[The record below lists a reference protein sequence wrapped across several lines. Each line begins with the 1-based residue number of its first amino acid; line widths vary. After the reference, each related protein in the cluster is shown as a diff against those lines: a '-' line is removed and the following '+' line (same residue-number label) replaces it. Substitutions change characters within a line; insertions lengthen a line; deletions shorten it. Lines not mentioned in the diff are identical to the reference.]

1 MSANETRLINYL
13 YNLGIKNISEQEKE
27 KLFSMYANR
36 QDFGMIEKELDLL
49 YALNKILI
57 GTYSKVC
64 LNNMIKISNDIDD
77 DMVMNLFFL
86 YENIKRRGFKGV
98 DCLSEFSKAS
108 YQILKNNKKTN
119 LIVKKILFDEFN
131 KVESIKNVLYFGML
145 DKEKADKLFDNCL
158 KRSKLFLSQ
167 CDSKNLLTIIN
178 CLKNNFNFSDDEL
191 VEVSSKCATFFAF
204 SSANKITNLEK
215 TINDFKMFIFQGLVE
230 MKASKKVYKLLD
242 KNFKDILLNSAT
254 IASSN
259 SKFVNDTIK
268 FLMGESVGAITNDYT
283 TSACLIRGNFTPA
296 QLAKIYNNSITSLSM
311 GVDKISDVCMNVAS
325 IYKRYY
331 SNELDLTKLING
343 RNFTGIEQLTK
354 DDYDYQKSNK
364 ITQIFDL
371 LTPFFDGNEFEKLLQ
386 NNLSFLIAT
395 EDEVKIALKE
405 AILSSK
411 DSKELKKNI
420 LHKIKNHFDRYQN
433 QFSDIQRDE
442 GVVVD
447 SANKVSLKDL
457 NEDNIV
463 DFLSNIKVIPE
474 EIEKW
479 KEEWN
484 KETRELKIV
493 ELEVNLENI
502 LSQLNDLE
510 ELIPFSYPTL
520 EAFNE
525 ETSLVR
531 NLLIDLVNNYK
542 SLQLIKP
549 MTKNVKELVKSI
561 NTKIENVKEKI
572 DNNYDLLISSYKQQL
587 AGLNDNLSQVNSKII
602 KHRNDLS
609 KLDEVTLELLSYQ
622 EKGMSLEELDKM
634 LKHAEDSIT
643 ALQDIRKKS
652 KEYDKL
658 GKEYM
663 NRFSDELDV
672 DKSFQNNEHIFIHD
686 RYKNSNYMRILFV
699 NALIN
704 SGLVERTELS
714 MKLYS
719 VIDEEDKNKDYQEFR
734 KLLSYRLVSFGDKI
748 VEYYTKSMDLDTV
761 ERKKIIMNSIN
772 FFNLEYTEEETIKEL
787 SKKLDDYVNGIDEI
801 HTKVVKLTRQKENI
815 SNNNQQEVI
824 DGLIEE
830 LERLTNNISLVNKS
844 IEELD
849 DKKFTKR

>member
-1 MSANETRLINYL
+1 M
-13 YNLGIKNISEQEKE
+13 
-27 KLFSMYANR
+27 
-36 QDFGMIEKELDLL
+36 
-49 YALNKILI
+49 
-57 GTYSKVC
+57 
-64 LNNMIKISNDIDD
+64 
-77 DMVMNLFFL
+77 
-86 YENIKRRGFKGV
+86 
-98 DCLSEFSKAS
+98 
-108 YQILKNNKKTN
+108 
-119 LIVKKILFDEFN
+119 
-131 KVESIKNVLYFGML
+131 
-145 DKEKADKLFDNCL
+145 
-158 KRSKLFLSQ
+158 
-167 CDSKNLLTIIN
+167 
-178 CLKNNFNFSDDEL
+178 
-191 VEVSSKCATFFAF
+191 
-204 SSANKITNLEK
+204 
-215 TINDFKMFIFQGLVE
+215 
-230 MKASKKVYKLLD
+230 
-242 KNFKDILLNSAT
+242 
-254 IASSN
+254 
-259 SKFVNDTIK
+259 
-268 FLMGESVGAITNDYT
+268 
-283 TSACLIRGNFTPA
+283 
-296 QLAKIYNNSITSLSM
+296 
-311 GVDKISDVCMNVAS
+311 
-325 IYKRYY
+325 
-331 SNELDLTKLING
+331 
-343 RNFTGIEQLTK
+343 
-354 DDYDYQKSNK
+354 
-364 ITQIFDL
+364 
-371 LTPFFDGNEFEKLLQ
+371 
-386 NNLSFLIAT
+386 
-395 EDEVKIALKE
+395 
-405 AILSSK
+405 
-411 DSKELKKNI
+411 
-420 LHKIKNHFDRYQN
+420 
-433 QFSDIQRDE
+433 
-442 GVVVD
+442 
-447 SANKVSLKDL
+447 
-457 NEDNIV
+457 

-525 ETSLVR
+525 ETILVR

-658 GKEYM
+658 VKEYM

-772 FFNLEYTEEETIKEL
+772 FFNLEYT
-787 SKKLDDYVNGIDEI
+787 
-801 HTKVVKLTRQKENI
+801 
-815 SNNNQQEVI
+815 
-824 DGLIEE
+824 
-830 LERLTNNISLVNKS
+830 
-844 IEELD
+844 
-849 DKKFTKR
+849 